1 MMDGRSAASI
11 LEENKNLGGE
21 QKSTSQTPKKTL
33 FYSSFFSF
41 KIVSFQK
48 CKKYKDRWAKPLS
61 SVHICGTWKIIL
73 VQISTMML
81 LPL

>member
-33 FYSSFFSF
+33 FYYFFF
-41 KIVSFQK
+41 VSFQK
-48 CKKYKDRWAKPLS
+48 CKKYKDRWAKP
-61 SVHICGTWKIIL
+61 
-73 VQISTMML
+73 
-81 LPL
+81 